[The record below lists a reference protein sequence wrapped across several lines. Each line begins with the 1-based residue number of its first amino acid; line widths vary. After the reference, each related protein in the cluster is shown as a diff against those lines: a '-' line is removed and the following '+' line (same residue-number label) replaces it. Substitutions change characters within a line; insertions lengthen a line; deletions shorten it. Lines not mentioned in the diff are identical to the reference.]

1 MNISPRCILVIAL
14 WAFMAS
20 SLSHAQDIEDVDMIT
35 GDEPLVRKVEQRVE
49 MLRKWRILE
58 ELDPDEALADAL
70 FPLLSEF
77 SRREHELA
85 EHRGELM
92 RELVFTV
99 REHHADV
106 RRCEEILEA
115 LRMNDAERCRLMEER
130 EERLGTLLNVQQH
143 ARLIVVLEEFNQEVR
158 QLIHQARRRPDPGA
172 RRP

>member
-1 MNISPRCILVIAL
+1 MNSTQRLILITSLWISMI
-14 WAFMAS
+14 
-20 SLSHAQDIEDVDMIT
+20 SLLTYAQDIERVDASG
-35 GDEPLVRKVEQRVE
+35 GDDPLVRKVEQRVE

-70 FPLLSEF
+70 FPLLSQF

-92 RELVFTV
+92 RELVFAV

-106 RRCEEILEA
+106 RRCEEILDA
-115 LRMNDAERCRLMEER
+115 LHMNEKERCRLMEEK
-130 EERLGTLLNVQQH
+130 EEELSALLNVEQH
-143 ARLIVVLEEFNQEVR
+143 ARLVVVLEEFNQEVR
-158 QLIHQARRRPDPGA
+158 ELIHQARRRPDPSV